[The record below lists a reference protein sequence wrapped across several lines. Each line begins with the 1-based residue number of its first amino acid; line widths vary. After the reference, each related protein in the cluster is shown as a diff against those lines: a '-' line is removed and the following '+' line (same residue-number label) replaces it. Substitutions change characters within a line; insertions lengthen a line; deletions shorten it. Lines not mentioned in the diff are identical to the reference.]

1 MTQGG
6 IMRIHGSSV
15 VVALIVVLS
24 GSIGLADQKAD
35 ISGTWILAQDMG
47 SRQGMQTFVFK
58 QQGERLAGTAN
69 NGNGDQ
75 KVTGTVK
82 GDKAVFSFEA
92 TREGRTLKG
101 TYHGTIESATKMSG
115 TVDFTG
121 SISGSGTWTANKK

>member
-35 ISGTWILAQDMG
+35 ISGTWNLAQDMG

-58 QQGERLAGTAN
+58 QQGERLTGTAN

-101 TYHGTIESATKMSG
+101 TYHGTIESATKMTG

-121 SISGSGTWTANKK
+121 SITGSGTWTANKK

>member
-1 MTQGG
+1 
-6 IMRIHGSSV
+6 MRIHGSSV

-35 ISGTWILAQDMG
+35 ISGTWNVAQDMG
-47 SRQGMQTFVFK
+47 SRQGMLTFVFT
-58 QQGERLAGTAN
+58 QQGERLTGTAN

-75 KVTGTVK
+75 KVTGTVN

-101 TYHGTIESATKMSG
+101 TYHGTIESATKMTG

-121 SISGSGTWTANKK
+121 SITGSGTWTANKK